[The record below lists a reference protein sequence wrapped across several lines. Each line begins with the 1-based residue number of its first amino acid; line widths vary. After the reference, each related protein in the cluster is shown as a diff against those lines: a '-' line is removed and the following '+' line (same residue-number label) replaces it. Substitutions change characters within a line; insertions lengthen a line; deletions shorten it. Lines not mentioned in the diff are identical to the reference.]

1 MSNYDPNA
9 PVWGSGVARQASAA
23 EVDQGLR
30 SFMLGVYNHMITGLA
45 ISGLVALGTNMVA
58 TAQNAAGRSV
68 LTPIGQMLY
77 VSPLKWVIMLAPLAF
92 ILFFSFRVDKM
103 SASSARAMFYAF
115 AAVMGLS
122 LSSILFVFT
131 KGSVVQMFFVTAAA
145 FGGLSLFGY
154 TTKKSLSGMGTFL
167 MMGLIGIVI
176 ASLVNLV
183 VGSSMLTFAIS
194 AIGVLVF
201 AGLTAYDTQNLK
213 EMYLYSDLD
222 DQSAQKLAIN
232 GALSLYLNFVN
243 MFQMLMN
250 LFGTRE

>member
-1 MSNYDPNA
+1 MSNFDPNTQA
-9 PVWGSGVARQASAA
+9 YGTGFARAGTDI
-23 EVDQGLR
+23 DQGLR

-45 ISGLVALGTNMVA
+45 ISGFVALGTNMLA

-77 VSPLKWVIMLAPLAF
+77 VSPLKWLIMLAPLAF
-92 ILFFSFRVDKM
+92 ILFFSFRIDKM
-103 SASSARAMFYAF
+103 SASSARTMFYAF

-131 KGSVVQMFFVTAAA
+131 KGSVVQMFFVTAASFA
-145 FGGLSLFGY
+145 GLSLFGY
-154 TTKKSLSGMGTFL
+154 TTKKSLSGLGSFL
-167 MMGLIGIVI
+167 IMGLIGLVI
-176 ASLVNLV
+176 ASIVNIFLA
-183 VGSSMLTFAIS
+183 SSMLTFAIS

-213 EMYLYSDLD
+213 NMYLYSDLD
-222 DQSAQKLAIN
+222 AESAGKLSIN
-232 GALSLYLNFVN
+232 GALNLYLNFVN

-250 LFGTRE
+250 LFGQRE